1 MGTNAPKSNRPDE
14 TAADQKLI
22 DGLTK
27 HASTIT
33 SMVIAGVTMTSAAI
47 IAEVQARVSASLNTQ
62 TTKATWQ
69 AAIVAEQAERAK
81 TKTFAAGLRQAIL
94 VAFAG
99 QVDALADFG
108 LTPRKVP
115 VATPA
120 EKTARAAKAKATRAA
135 RHTMG
140 KVQKSQITG
149 TNPNG
154 TPEPA
159 LIAPAPAVAPA
170 TPTAPAP
177 APAPAPVMVFTI
189 PVPAAAPA
197 PAPSPV
203 TAPAVPVAPAPA
215 VASPVLVTPTPVTPA
230 PVVEP
235 ASAPTPAKP

>member
-1 MGTNAPKSNRPDE
+1 MGTNTPKSNRPDE
-14 TAADQKLI
+14 TAADQKLV

-33 SMVIAGVTMTSAAI
+33 SMVIGGVSMTSAAI
-47 IAEVQARVSASLNTQ
+47 IAELEARIAASLNTQ
-62 TTKATWQ
+62 TAKAAWQ
-69 AAIVAEQAERAK
+69 AAIVVEKAQRAK
-81 TKTFAAGLRQAIL
+81 TKTFASGLRQAIL

-108 LTPRKVP
+108 LTPRKV
-115 VATPA
+115 AIITPA

-140 KVQKSQITG
+140 KVQKAQITG

-159 LIAPAPAVAPA
+159 PIAPAPAVPPA
-170 TPTAPAP
+170 TPTALAP

-215 VASPVLVTPTPVTPA
+215 VASPALVTPAAVTPTPVA
-230 PVVEP
+230 EP
-235 ASAPTPAKP
+235 AVVPTPAKP